1 MDEMRSELAKAQD
14 TVGSLQQSVRTAER
28 DLNVSRMDVQ
38 SVSASFSSS
47 VQKIQNLLDTTR
59 LMRKDRAKMLKG
71 IKATRRRQLFT
82 IEVYFRTRF
91 VSRFL

>member
-1 MDEMRSELAKAQD
+1 MRSEPVKAQD
-14 TVGSLQQSVRTAER
+14 TVMALQQSVRKAER

-38 SVSASFSSS
+38 SVNVSLSSS
-47 VQKIQNLLDTTR
+47 VQKIQNLLDTTWS
-59 LMRKDRAKMLKG
+59 MRKDRAKMLKG

-82 IEVYFRTRF
+82 TEVYVRTSF